1 MHFEK
6 AQLESSTATCTAHLH
21 AWSKHCKIASPEL
34 PKCSHSRTIKTPFN
48 DVRALWP
55 VTLPLLASRS
65 ECAFLFDV
73 LLLIRVECG
82 ALCPNPSTRQKLR
95 NDVQPAVRGKICLGV
110 NGKEEEIKNKK
121 VIEDAERH
129 LKSEEKSRKKHKA
142 IQALQSKRLAASTRE
157 WPAGSRWPG

>member
-1 MHFEK
+1 MAEAPWQHRLSCVL
-6 AQLESSTATCTAHLH
+6 QMLH
-21 AWSKHCKIASPEL
+21 NP
-34 PKCSHSRTIKTPFN
+34 TIKEPFN
-48 DVRALWP
+48 VVRTLWR
-55 VTLPLLASRS
+55 VELPLLASRR
-65 ECAFLFDV
+65 ERPFLFDV

-82 ALCPNPSTRQKLR
+82 ASCPNPSTRQKLR
-95 NDVQPAVRGKICLGV
+95 NDVQPAVKGKICLGV
-110 NGKEEEIKNKK
+110 NGKEEEIQNKK